1 MAGSTE
7 TKKIDIITSI
17 LSLDNNAKVTVLDE
31 DVDNLIWHKDYQ
43 NPNNLTK
50 TNILAEQTRL
60 QDIEDSK

>member
-1 MAGSTE
+1 MTGTT

-17 LSLDNNAKVTVLDE
+17 LSLDNNAKVTVVDE

-50 TNILAEQTRL
+50 EDILSEQTKL
-60 QDIEDSK
+60 QAIEDA